1 MDKLYIGDIPKDYKY
16 AVITN
21 DYIRLFNKP
30 YGRDENLSY
39 FQIYNNDSGFFYSSG
54 MQNFSSYNTTYFTE
68 LDVTDSIVYRKDFD
82 KITVVS
88 FIFILGLLFLV
99 NLVTSVFKQNGVL
112 GGLLWFLRLDIF

>member
-39 FQIYNNDSGFFYSSG
+39 FQIYNNDSVFFYSSG

-112 GGLLWFLRLDIF
+112 GGLL